1 MEEKGEKRERR
12 GLPSLEQPR
21 TDTGLGEMA
30 DSSGH
35 PALETHSPRPLASG
49 TEGAHHRLAK
59 PQQGRRQGRARAHL
73 AVTLPPDLLA
83 ATIGACANGVQHL
96 VVFHAGRHGRAH
108 RRTPTDRAAAAE
120 LQPPTPPKRHCRR
133 PQSPAPFNRRG
144 PWTRSLLAHSEEA
157 SPL

>member
-1 MEEKGEKRERR
+1 MKKKPLAGKRKEMEEKGEKKERR

-35 PALETHSPRPLASG
+35 PALETHNPRPLASA

-83 ATIGACANGVQHL
+83 ATVGACANGVQHL
-96 VVFHAGRHGRAH
+96 VVFHPGRHGRAH

-120 LQPPTPPKRHCRR
+120 LQPPTRTH
-133 PQSPAPFNRRG
+133 PQDALPTASVPSPV
-144 PWTRSLLAHSEEA
+144 
-157 SPL
+157 